1 MRFMF
6 ALFMIALVGALF
18 FIDRYLGTRAGTK
31 KANIPRGAS
40 RKFVPS
46 RRK

>member
-1 MRFMF
+1 MF
-6 ALFMIALVGALF
+6 AIFMIVLVGALWF
-18 FIDRYLGTRAGTK
+18 TDRWLGTRAGKK

-40 RKFVPS
+40 KKFVPS